1 MTYVK
6 ELATVGVEKA
16 HGMKFFTEVCNIS
29 EDGTNYAFR
38 TGRLIK
44 EGYPLPK

>member
-16 HGMKFFTEVCNIS
+16 HGMRCFTEVCNIS
-29 EDGTNYAFR
+29 EDGINYKR
-38 TGRLIK
+38 KEKWVGDEGLI
-44 EGYPLPK
+44 EC